1 MNSEF
6 DECLKYGK
14 IKPFAPTR
22 GMVSKELSIARKDLV
37 YAQASLQTG
46 NYKWATIQAYYAMF
60 HAARALLYSQGYRE
74 KSHYCLIVALRALF
88 VDKALLSNTLVEAF
102 QQAKSLRENADY
114 EDNFSQ
120 AGAEVA
126 IQGATGIIDV
136 AAKLLA

>member
-88 VDKALLSNTLVEAF
+88 VDKALLLSVRSFFRNFARFGRPGVNLNHFTLF
-102 QQAKSLRENADY
+102 M
-114 EDNFSQ
+114 
-120 AGAEVA
+120 
-126 IQGATGIIDV
+126 
-136 AAKLLA
+136 